1 VNFVVGVLALVN
13 IANRLFL
20 PHIRAT
26 SRAAAVA
33 GIMLATSGL
42 VLHLFSFLF
51 FLFGFPLLGVVEDL
65 ILEWGELCQMVY
77 TGKVRYSR
85 RMVLNAVLEPT
96 PRPRLCERFLP
107 CQRPRKSPERALR

>member
-1 VNFVVGVLALVN
+1 MNFVVGVLALVN

-20 PHIRAT
+20 LHTRAT
-26 SRAAAVA
+26 SRAGAVA

-51 FLFGFPLLGVVEDL
+51 FLFGFPLLGVVENL
-65 ILEWGELCQMVY
+65 ILEWGKLCQMVY
-77 TGKVRYSR
+77 TGKVADSIRVVFNS
-85 RMVLNAVLEPT
+85 VFEPT